1 MFLNTKGRILYDSII
16 YKYNDILLIECDVND
31 IHNFIKHLKM
41 YRVRRKIDID
51 NVSDVLTAGVV
62 FDPNQNLAKNC
73 DFNGTIKDLEQ
84 IVPCSTIYEHDSSFE
99 LKVKDILIDK
109 KNIFIYRDPRLSA
122 LGVRLIHSKDLD
134 IAPLLQS
141 QNSGDSYTTVRYKLG
156 VAEGIQEIPV
166 GNSFPHE
173 YNCDY
178 LHGVSF
184 HKGCYIGQELTARTQ
199 HTGVV
204 RKRIMPLYFK
214 DNVEANSLAKDS
226 VIEDFD
232 KLVKINIGK
241 LRGVHEKYGLA
252 LLRIAEAL
260 KVQQLKVKDHV
271 AKTAKPSWSLRS
283 FLIKRKYSMETME
296 HKQPSGMT
304 ETQVE
309 IPQAPDR
316 IQNLEKPIEN
326 QNKPVEPTAS
336 QNNPNISENTGDV
349 TETILTFKC
358 ELCNLNETYDFF
370 GKSPPWSTK
379 IVLLENAYI
388 CKDPFTIPQKKQVL
402 ILGSKCS
409 VCEIDVCVS
418 PKCSLFFSKRFCKHC
433 AFKNMTYF
441 PTQIQMKINKN
452 FAS

>member
-1 MFLNTKGRILYDSII
+1 
-16 YKYNDILLIECDVND
+16 
-31 IHNFIKHLKM
+31 
-41 YRVRRKIDID
+41 
-51 NVSDVLTAGVV
+51 
-62 FDPNQNLAKNC
+62 
-73 DFNGTIKDLEQ
+73 
-84 IVPCSTIYEHDSSFE
+84 
-99 LKVKDILIDK
+99 
-109 KNIFIYRDPRLSA
+109 
-122 LGVRLIHSKDLD
+122 
-134 IAPLLQS
+134 
-141 QNSGDSYTTVRYKLG
+141 
-156 VAEGIQEIPV
+156 
-166 GNSFPHE
+166 
-173 YNCDY
+173 
-178 LHGVSF
+178 
-184 HKGCYIGQELTARTQ
+184 
-199 HTGVV
+199 
-204 RKRIMPLYFK
+204 
-214 DNVEANSLAKDS
+214 
-226 VIEDFD
+226 
-232 KLVKINIGK
+232 
-241 LRGVHEKYGLA
+241 
-252 LLRIAEAL
+252 
-260 KVQQLKVKDHV
+260 
-271 AKTAKPSWSLRS
+271 
-283 FLIKRKYSMETME
+283 ME

-336 QNNPNISENTGDV
+336 RNNPIQNLEKPIENQNKPVEPTASQNNPNISENIGDV